1 MTLLN
6 NLKIATKVA
15 SLLLFLGAIT
25 LGIAVYGSNTVQGV
39 NDGYGALVEHKLPAT
54 TDISRANRRA
64 IEQAY
69 TAARALAFDP
79 ASEVA
84 RELPETLV
92 KGYERGGKNFEDAVA
107 ADPAL
112 KDDVAKLKARYAE
125 LHRLS
130 AEAVKQGLAGNR
142 NAAQQLVLKA
152 NAELDGLS
160 DDISKLTYKRVEEG
174 DAATAELQTTVSR
187 AVTWLLVLSVI
198 GVIAG
203 VGIAVFVAR
212 LGITQPLA
220 RLQAAMGTLAQ
231 GNNRVEVDGTDR
243 KDEVGAMAKA
253 VLVFRET
260 AVANEA
266 AQAEKAQT
274 DAEQKMVCD
283 TISTQLDAVAK
294 GDLTANIAQPFPP
307 AYEQLKANFNEALAS
322 LRALIGTVVD
332 SSRAIHT
339 GSSEI
344 AHASDDLARRTE
356 GNAAS
361 LEETS
366 AAVSQMNDRLR
377 QTAEAATRTVERADG
392 AIAVV
397 ASGRAVAEEATQA
410 MTRVADS
417 AKGIDDV
424 IEGLDKIAFQTR
436 VLAMNA
442 AVEAGRAGEAG
453 RGFAVVADL
462 VSALAM
468 RAEEEAGRAREQL
481 TVTRTDIDSAVGAV
495 QKVDGALVNI
505 SGDVSEVHALLGQMA
520 ADNQAQ
526 SAAITQISTAI
537 LAMDHSTQ
545 QNAAMVEETSAAA
558 RNLSNEV
565 TALTEQSARFRIGE
579 DSRPRAFAA
588 NPAPQVKT
596 ESPASKPKPK
606 PAAKAEAKPAYRSP
620 VKALPVA
627 NGSAAVA
634 KAVGADEWDAF

>member
-1 MTLLN
+1 MLLCGGAG
-6 NLKIATKVA
+6 LVATWILSDALSRQQEAA
-15 SLLLFLGAIT
+15 SLLRSHLEADMMHDAVRSDVLAVLASADPATGIKRAEAVADLDDHLKTFADAIAAERAYQGSPEITKLTETLAPPLAAYGEAAKKIVTLSEQDHSRALAGLPDFFTRFGALETAMGTASEAIEAHVAEVGDRSRRAGVIAMVL
-25 LGIAVYGSNTVQGV
+25 LGIALVLGIGV
-39 NDGYGALVEHKLPAT
+39 AIQLSHLARRHLVTPLLGLTDAL
-54 TDISRANRRA
+54 RRLG
-64 IEQAY
+64 E
-69 TAARALAFDP
+69 
-79 ASEVA
+79 
-84 RELPETLV
+84 
-92 KGYERGGKNFEDAVA
+92 GA
-107 ADPAL
+107 ADVTIPPAGS
-112 KDDVAKLKARYAE
+112 VSE
-125 LHRLS
+125 L
-130 AEAVKQGLAGNR
+130 
-142 NAAQQLVLKA
+142 
-152 NAELDGLS
+152 
-160 DDISKLTYKRVEEG
+160 
-174 DAATAELQTTVSR
+174 
-187 AVTWLLVLSVI
+187 
-198 GVIAG
+198 
-203 VGIAVFVAR
+203 
-212 LGITQPLA
+212 
-220 RLQAAMGTLAQ
+220 
-231 GNNRVEVDGTDR
+231 
-243 KDEVGAMAKA
+243 
-253 VLVFRET
+253 
-260 AVANEA
+260 
-266 AQAEKAQT
+266 
-274 DAEQKMVCD
+274 
-283 TISTQLDAVAK
+283 
-294 GDLTANIAQPFPP
+294 GDLTAATAGFQQQLAAAATAREAQTQLIVSSIGAGLGALSRGDLTAQVTATLDGPF
-307 AYEQLKANFNEALAS
+307 ASLKSDFNDALAN
-322 LRALIGTVVD
+322 LRGLIGTVVD

-366 AAVSQMNDRLR
+366 AAVTQMNDRLR

-481 TVTRTDIDSAVGAV
+481 TVTRTDIASAVDAV

-537 LAMDHSTQ
+537 QAMDQSTQ

-558 RNLSNEV
+558 RNLSSEV
-565 TALTEQSARFRIGE
+565 TMLTEQSARFNIGN
-579 DSRPRAFAA
+579 DNGLRSAAPVPAPRAPAA
-588 NPAPQVKT
+588 
-596 ESPASKPKPK
+596 SPAPKPK
-606 PAAKAEAKPAYRSP
+606 AKPVAKAEAKPAAYRSP
-620 VKALPVA
+620 VKALPA
-627 NGSAAVA
+627 TNGSAAVA
-634 KAVGADEWDAF
+634 KAVNADEWDAF

>member
-1 MTLLN
+1 MLN
-6 NLKIATKVA
+6 NFKIATKVA
-15 SLLLFLGAIT
+15 ALLLFLGAIT
-25 LGIAVYGSNTVQGV
+25 LGIAVYGSATVRGV
-39 NDGYGALVEHKLPAT
+39 NTGYRALVDHKLPAT

-84 RELPETLV
+84 RELPETLTN
-92 KGYERGGKNFEDAVA
+92 GYERGTKNFDDAVE

-142 NAAQQLVLKA
+142 DVAQQLVLKA

-174 DAATAELQTTVSR
+174 DAATSALETTVSG
-187 AVTWLLVLSVI
+187 AVAWLLILSVI
-198 GVIAG
+198 GVVAG
-203 VGIAVFVAR
+203 VGIAIVVAR
-212 LGITQPLA
+212 VGITQPLA
-220 RLQAAMGTLAQ
+220 RLQDAMRTLAQ
-231 GNNRVEVDGTDR
+231 GNNRVEVSGTDR
-243 KDEVGAMAKA
+243 ADEVGAMAKA

-266 AQAEKAQT
+266 AQAEKARA
-274 DAEQKMVCD
+274 DAEQQMVVD
-283 TISTQLDAVAK
+283 AVSIQLGAVAK
-294 GDLTANIAQPFPP
+294 GDLTASITQPFPP
-307 AYEQLKANFNEALAS
+307 AYEQLKGNFNDALNS
-322 LRALIGTVVD
+322 LRELIGTVVN
-332 SSRAIHT
+332 SSRAIHS

-366 AAVSQMNDRLR
+366 AAVSQMNHRLR

-481 TVTRTDIDSAVGAV
+481 TVTRTDIGSAVSAV

-537 LAMDHSTQ
+537 VAMDQSTQ

-558 RNLSNEV
+558 RNLSTEV
-565 TALTEQSARFRIGE
+565 TALTEQSGRFKIGNEAPAR
-579 DSRPRAFAA
+579 AA
-588 NPAPQVKT
+588 APAPVVKA
-596 ESPASKPKPK
+596 PAPLAKPKAAK
-606 PAAKAEAKPAYRSP
+606 PAVKAEAKTTAYRSP
-620 VKALPVA
+620 VKALPVT
-627 NGSAAVA
+627 NGSAALA
-634 KAVGADEWDAF
+634 ADADSWDAF

>member
-1 MTLLN
+1 MISLGRAARRASGLVLGLMLLCGGAG
-6 NLKIATKVA
+6 LAATWILSDALTRQHEAA
-15 SLLLFLGAIT
+15 SLLRSHLEADMMHDAVRSDVLATLAAADPATGIKRAEAAADLEDHLKTFAESIAEERAYRGSAEITELTETLAPPLAAYGEAAKKIVTLAERDQSAALAALPDFFTRFSALETAMGTASEAIEAHVAEVGDSSRRVGIIAMVLLGVALV
-25 LGIAVYGSNTVQGV
+25 LGIAVAVQLSRLAQRHLV
-39 NDGYGALVEHKLPAT
+39 TPLLALTDALRRLGAGEADVTIPAT
-54 TDISRANRRA
+54 GSVT
-64 IEQAY
+64 
-69 TAARALAFDP
+69 
-79 ASEVA
+79 
-84 RELPETLV
+84 EL
-92 KGYERGGKNFEDAVA
+92 
-107 ADPAL
+107 
-112 KDDVAKLKARYAE
+112 
-125 LHRLS
+125 
-130 AEAVKQGLAGNR
+130 
-142 NAAQQLVLKA
+142 
-152 NAELDGLS
+152 
-160 DDISKLTYKRVEEG
+160 
-174 DAATAELQTTVSR
+174 
-187 AVTWLLVLSVI
+187 
-198 GVIAG
+198 
-203 VGIAVFVAR
+203 
-212 LGITQPLA
+212 
-220 RLQAAMGTLAQ
+220 
-231 GNNRVEVDGTDR
+231 
-243 KDEVGAMAKA
+243 
-253 VLVFRET
+253 
-260 AVANEA
+260 
-266 AQAEKAQT
+266 
-274 DAEQKMVCD
+274 
-283 TISTQLDAVAK
+283 
-294 GDLTANIAQPFPP
+294 GDLTAATASFQQQLAAAAAAREAQTQLIVSSIGAGLGALSRGDLTAEVTAELNGPF
-307 AYEQLKANFNEALAS
+307 AS
-322 LRALIGTVVD
+322 LKSDFNAALGNLRGLIGSVVAGA
-332 SSRAIHT
+332 RAIHS

-481 TVTRTDIDSAVGAV
+481 TVTRTDIDSAVSAV

-537 LAMDHSTQ
+537 VAMDQSTQ

-558 RNLSNEV
+558 RNLSTEV
-565 TALTEQSARFRIGE
+565 TALTEQSGRFKIGSEAPAR
-579 DSRPRAFAA
+579 AA
-588 NPAPQVKT
+588 APAPVAKA
-596 ESPASKPKPK
+596 PAPLATPKAAK
-606 PAAKAEAKPAYRSP
+606 PAAKAEAKPAAYRSP
-620 VKALPVA
+620 VKALPVS
-627 NGSAAVA
+627 NGSAAIGV
-634 KAVGADEWDAF
+634 DSDSWDAF

>member
-25 LGIAVYGSNTVQGV
+25 LGIALYGSSTVQGV
-39 NDGYGALVEHKLPAT
+39 NDGYSALVEHKLPAT

-79 ASEVA
+79 ASEA
-84 RELPETLV
+84 AKELPETLT
-92 KGYERGGKNFEDAVA
+92 KGYDRGTKNFDDAVE

-125 LHRLS
+125 LHKLS
-130 AEAVKQGLAGNR
+130 GEAVKLGLAGNR
-142 NAAQQLVLKA
+142 EAAQQLVLKA

-174 DAATAELQTTVSR
+174 DAATAELEETVSA
-187 AVTWLLVLSVI
+187 AVSWLLILSVV
-198 GVIAG
+198 GVVAG
-203 VGIAVFVAR
+203 VGIAIFAAR
-212 LGITQPLA
+212 TAITRPLD
-220 RLQAAMGTLAQ
+220 RLQGAMRALAQ

-243 KDEVGAMAKA
+243 ADEVGAMAKA

-266 AQAEKAQT
+266 AQAEKART

-322 LRALIGTVVD
+322 LRALIGTVVN

-361 LEETS
+361 LEESS

-377 QTAEAATRTVERADG
+377 QTADAATRTVERAD
-392 AIAVV
+392 ATIAVV

-537 LAMDHSTQ
+537 LAMDHATQ

-565 TALTEQSARFRIGE
+565 TALTEQSARFNIGSE
-579 DSRPRAFAA
+579 T
-588 NPAPQVKT
+588 PAPAAAPAPVAKAPAQV
-596 ESPASKPKPK
+596 AKPKPAR
-606 PAAKAEAKPAYRSP
+606 PAAKAEAKPAAYRSP

-627 NGSAAVA
+627 NGSAAIA
-634 KAVGADEWDAF
+634 ADTDSWDAF

>member
-25 LGIAVYGSNTVQGV
+25 LGIAFYGSTTVQGV
-39 NDGYGALVEHKLPAT
+39 NDGYGTLVEHKLPAT

-79 ASEVA
+79 ASAVA

-92 KGYERGGKNFEDAVA
+92 KGYERGGKNFDDAVE

-130 AEAVKQGLAGNR
+130 GEAVKQGLAGNR
-142 NAAQQLVLKA
+142 DAAQQLVLKA

-160 DDISKLTYKRVEEG
+160 DDISKLTYTRVEEG
-174 DAATAELQTTVSR
+174 DAATAELEATVSR

-203 VGIAVFVAR
+203 VGVAIFVAR

-220 RLQAAMGTLAQ
+220 RLQDAMGTLAQ
-231 GNNRVEVDGTDR
+231 GNNRVAVSGTDR
-243 KDEVGAMAKA
+243 KDEVGAMARA

-266 AQAEKAQT
+266 AQAEKARS
-274 DAEQKMVCD
+274 DAEQQLVVD
-283 TISTQLDAVAK
+283 AVSTQLGAVAK
-294 GDLTANIAQPFPP
+294 GDLTADITQPFPP
-307 AYEQLKANFNEALAS
+307 AYEQLKANFNDALGS
-322 LRALIGTVVD
+322 LRGLIGTVVN

-366 AAVSQMNDRLR
+366 AAVTQMNDRLR
-377 QTAEAATRTVERADG
+377 QTAESAARTVERADG
-392 AIAVV
+392 TIAVV

-481 TVTRTDIDSAVGAV
+481 TVTRTDIASAVGAV

-505 SGDVSEVHALLGQMA
+505 SGDVGEVHALLGQMA

-537 LAMDHSTQ
+537 QAMDQSTQ

-558 RNLSNEV
+558 RNLSTEV
-565 TALTEQSARFRIGE
+565 TALTEQSGRFRIGT
-579 DSRPRAFAA
+579 DTPVRAVAPAPRAAAA
-588 NPAPQVKT
+588 NA
-596 ESPASKPKPK
+596 APKPK
-606 PAAKAEAKPAYRSP
+606 AKPAATAETRAAAYRSP

-634 KAVGADEWDAF
+634 RDADAWDAF

>member
-39 NDGYGALVEHKLPAT
+39 NDGYNALVEHKLPAT

-84 RELPETLV
+84 RELPETLT
-92 KGYERGGKNFEDAVA
+92 KGYERGTKNFDDAVE

-142 NAAQQLVLKA
+142 DAAQQLVLKA

-174 DAATAELQTTVSR
+174 DAATTELEATVSR

-203 VGIAVFVAR
+203 VGIAIFVAR

-220 RLQAAMGTLAQ
+220 RLQDAMGTLAQ
-231 GNNRVEVDGTDR
+231 GNNRVEVNGTDR

-266 AQAEKAQT
+266 AQAEKARA
-274 DAEQKMVCD
+274 DAEQQLVVD
-283 TISTQLDAVAK
+283 AVSTQLGAVAK
-294 GDLTANIAQPFPP
+294 GDLTADITQPFPP
-307 AYEQLKANFNEALAS
+307 AYEQLKANFNDALGS
-322 LRALIGTVVD
+322 LRGLISTVVA

-339 GSSEI
+339 GSAEI

-366 AAVSQMNDRLR
+366 AAVTQMNDRLR
-377 QTAEAATRTVERADG
+377 QTADAATRTVERADG

-505 SGDVSEVHALLGQMA
+505 SGDVGEVHALLGQIA

-537 LAMDHSTQ
+537 QAMDHSTQ

-558 RNLSNEV
+558 RNLSTEV
-565 TALTEQSARFRIGE
+565 TALTEQSGRFRIGAE
-579 DSRPRAFAA
+579 TATRTAA
-588 NPAPQVKT
+588 PQPVPAPK
-596 ESPASKPKPK
+596 AKAAK
-606 PAAKAEAKPAYRSP
+606 PAAKAEAKPATYRSP
-620 VKALPVA
+620 VKALPVS
-627 NGSAAVA
+627 NGSAALA
-634 KAVGADEWDAF
+634 ADADSWDAF